1 MADTNHASRTWRFA
15 NAAAIAG
22 IVFFAFYYLTAFR
35 FDTLFAVPSRQVDFN
50 IWRFV
55 PNYIFEHGRYPA
67 SATGDWE
74 HALFPYLPSA
84 AAMMLPLSWPP
95 RLVAFA
101 LWLVIEA
108 GAFAVAIWAAMRL
121 SGAALLPGRWVIAVA
136 AVLLCEYSLG
146 WDFRNHNTNIVY
158 LALVMLGLLSRRTWL
173 SALLFALSVNLKLY
187 SAFLPVVFAWR
198 REFRLALAVIV
209 LTALLAVALPLAVF
223 GPAQVPQLFAD
234 WTAQI
239 HYTLSPVNEAEQSAS
254 LIGSVAALLGVAPAS
269 SAATIAL
276 RAIQIVWLALVAGYY
291 FFCARGDTPPG
302 LRHDQLRLADICVA
316 LMTPLPLST
325 WLFPYH
331 LVVLLPAYML
341 LLVVAAMDEWPVRI
355 RLWTIAACI
364 AAQIPRF
371 VVHDWHY
378 RGVVFLASFV
388 VLVAA
393 LAMIRRSALP
403 GMVSKP

>member
-1 MADTNHASRTWRFA
+1 MPETNHSSRTWRLA

-35 FDTLFAVPSRQVDFN
+35 FDTLFTVPSRQVDFN

-55 PNYIFEHGRYPA
+55 PGYILEHGRYPA

-101 LWLVIEA
+101 LWLVIEG
-108 GAFAVAIWAAMRL
+108 GAFAVALWAAMRP
-121 SGAALLPGRWVIAVA
+121 SGAALLPGRWVVAVA
-136 AVLLCEYSLG
+136 AVLLCENSLG

-187 SAFLPVVFAWR
+187 SAFLPAVFAWR
-198 REFRLALAVIV
+198 REFRLALAVIL
-209 LTALLAVALPLAVF
+209 LTALIAVGVPLAVL
-223 GPAQVPQLFAD
+223 GPAEVSQLFAD
-234 WTAQI
+234 WIAQI
-239 HYTLSPVNEAEQSAS
+239 HYTLLPTNEAEQSAA
-254 LIGSVAALLGVAPAS
+254 LIGSIAALLGVAPAS
-269 SAATIAL
+269 GTANIAL
-276 RAIQIVWLALVAGYY
+276 RAIQIAWLALVAFYY
-291 FFCARGDTPPG
+291 FFCARGDVAPG
-302 LRHDQLRLADICVA
+302 RGHDQLRLADICVA
-316 LMTPLPLST
+316 LMMPLPLST

-331 LVVLLPAYML
+331 LVVLLPAYL
-341 LLVVAAMDEWPVRI
+341 LLLAVAAAEEWPVRI
-355 RLWTIAACI
+355 RVWTIAACI

-378 RGVVFLASFV
+378 RGIVFLASFV

-393 LAMIRRSALP
+393 LAMIRRSAAR
-403 GMVSKP
+403 MVSKP